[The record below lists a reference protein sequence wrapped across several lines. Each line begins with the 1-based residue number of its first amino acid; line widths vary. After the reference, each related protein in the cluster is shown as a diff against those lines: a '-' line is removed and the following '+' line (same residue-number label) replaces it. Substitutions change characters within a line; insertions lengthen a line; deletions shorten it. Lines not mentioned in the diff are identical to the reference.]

1 MKGPA
6 PPPQLQL
13 AQLAREHGVPGCRV
27 QGAGCRVQGA
37 GCRAAGCRA
46 AAWVQGLQPGCRGCS
61 VPLGELHARQQ
72 VALTHDHVEPHV
84 GLAVEEEQELAV

>member
-37 GCRAAGCRA
+37 GLQPGAGA
-46 AAWVQGLQPGCRGCS
+46 AAWVQGLQRTAWRAPRAAAGRTYS
-61 VPLGELHARQQ
+61 
-72 VALTHDHVEPHV
+72 
-84 GLAVEEEQELAV
+84 